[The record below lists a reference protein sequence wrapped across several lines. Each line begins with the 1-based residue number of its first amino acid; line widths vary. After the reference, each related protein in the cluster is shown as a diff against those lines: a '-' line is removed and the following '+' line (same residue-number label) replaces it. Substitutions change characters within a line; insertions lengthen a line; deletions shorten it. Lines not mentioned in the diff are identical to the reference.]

1 VTRGLPLGALLATL
15 LLVLATAAGAAVTA
29 RATLDPLRVPVGQ
42 SSDLSVEVRGT
53 QSSPAPRIGPID
65 GLSISYVGPATQL
78 SIVNGQTSASI
89 THHFAVTPQREGTF
103 TIGPITVQADG
114 QSLQTGSVTLQTASA
129 GAGGGA
135 PAPATDPL
143 TLELRAQ
150 SRTVYLH
157 ERLPLTLTLRIGDV
171 RVADLQYPQVPGDG
185 FALEAFPQPTQ
196 RQETRDGTAYQI
208 VEFDGALTPLRT
220 GSVTVGPATV
230 SLTTLS
236 ERATRRGFFF
246 GGTVRQP
253 REVLSQPLVL
263 DVLPLPETGKPADFS
278 GAVGRFMLEVKA
290 APLDVTAGDPVTL
303 TYSLHGEGDLSSATP
318 PALVGSDTLR
328 VYPVQGVASPPTAP
342 AGSRTFE
349 QVVIPQRPGSV
360 RLPLPR
366 FSFFDPQARAYRVAE
381 TQPITL
387 TVRAAPA
394 AATTPQIVGAPAPRA
409 AKPAE
414 QVGHDIV
421 FIKDTPGTLAS
432 PDVHLW
438 RSALFW
444 LLLVIPPLVWLA
456 ALLIDR
462 RRLRLGTD
470 VRYARFTRA
479 GRTARAALNDA
490 RAALTQGDAAIFYDR
505 VARAVSD
512 YLAAKL
518 DLPPGGVTPEEMNA
532 RLRDVGLPGE
542 VADELRVFLASCEE
556 VRFAPAAG
564 DGDMRRTLSRAE
576 SLVRALE
583 RSRHLGRAAAA
594 VLLLLIAAG
603 ASAATDNP
611 QAMFFRANSLYADGR
626 YAEAAAEYEH
636 VLGTGVA
643 SANVY
648 FNLGNAYLK
657 AGDVGRAV
665 LAYERAR
672 RLAPGDPDLRAN
684 LAFAREQNGE
694 DDEPPRWTRVAFPL
708 AAVWPSDT
716 VLVVAAAAWWALFLL
731 LAARHVLP
739 AARRALGWAVLAAGV
754 LFAVSGTS
762 AAYRLWTVD
771 FRREAVVVA
780 STPVAVRFEP
790 TSGGTVHFRAMTGSQ
805 LRLLGDERDGWV
817 QVARPDGLRGWVE
830 RDAVGSL

>member
-1 VTRGLPLGALLATL
+1 
-15 LLVLATAAGAAVTA
+15 
-29 RATLDPLRVPVGQ
+29 VGQ

-78 SIVNGQTSASI
+78 SIVNGETSASI

-103 TIGPITVQADG
+103 AIGPITVQADG
-114 QSLQTGSVTLQTASA
+114 QSLQTGNVTLQTTSA

-135 PAPATDPL
+135 PAAATDPL
-143 TLELRAQ
+143 TLDLRAQ
-150 SRTVYLH
+150 GRTVYLH

-196 RQETRDGTAYQI
+196 RQETRDGAAYQI

-220 GSVTVGPATV
+220 GSVTVGPATI

-253 REVLSQPLVL
+253 REVISQPLML
-263 DVLPLPETGKPADFS
+263 DVLPLPESGKPADFS

-290 APLDVTAGDPVTL
+290 VPLDVTAGDPVTL
-303 TYSLHGEGDLSSATP
+303 TYSLHGDGDLSSTTP

-328 VYPVQGVASPPTAP
+328 VYPVQGVANPPTAP

-349 QVVIPQRPGSV
+349 QVVIPHRPGSV
-360 RLPLPR
+360 RLPVPR

-381 TQPITL
+381 MPPITL

-394 AATTPQIVGAPAPRA
+394 GATAPQIVGAAAPRA
-409 AKPAE
+409 AKPPE

-438 RSALFW
+438 RSPLFW
-444 LLLVIPPLVWLA
+444 LLQMIPPLVWLA

-462 RRLRLGTD
+462 RRQRLGTD

-479 GRTARAALNDA
+479 GRTVRAALNEA
-490 RAALTQGDAAIFYDR
+490 RAALTQGDAGIFYDR

-512 YLAAKL
+512 YLGAKL
-518 DLPPGGVTPEEMNA
+518 DLPPGGVSPEEMSA

-542 VADELRVFLASCEE
+542 VADELRAFLASCEE
-556 VRFAPAAG
+556 ARFAPAAG

-603 ASAATDNP
+603 ASAASDNP
-611 QAMFFRANSLYADGR
+611 QAMFFRANGLYADGR
-626 YAEAAAEYEH
+626 YAEAAAEYEQ

-672 RLAPGDPDLRAN
+672 RLAPGDPDVRAN
-684 LAFAREQNGE
+684 LAFAREQGGA
-694 DDEPPRWTRVAFPL
+694 DDEPPRWTRLAFPL
-708 AAVWPSDT
+708 ASVWPSDT
-716 VLVVAAAAWWALFLL
+716 VLAVAAAAWWALLVL
-731 LAARHVLP
+731 LAARHLLP
-739 AARRALGWAVLAAGV
+739 AARRAMGWAALAAGV
-754 LFAVSGTS
+754 LFAVSS
-762 AAYRLWTVD
+762 ASVAYRLWTVD

-790 TSGGTVHFRAMTGSQ
+790 TSAGTVHFRAVTGSR
-805 LRLLGDERDGWV
+805 LRLIGERDGWV

-830 RDAVGSL
+830 RDAVASL

>member
-1 VTRGLPLGALLATL
+1 MRGWPLAAV
-15 LLVLATAAGAAVTA
+15 LLVLATAADAAVTV
-29 RATLDPLRVPVGQ
+29 RATLDPPRVSVGE
-42 SSDLSVEVRGT
+42 SSDLAIEVRGT
-53 QSSPAPRIGPID
+53 QSSPRPTIAAVD

-78 SIVNGQTSASI
+78 SIVNGQTSASV

-103 TIGPITVQADG
+103 TIGPIAVQADG

-129 GAGGGA
+129 GGGA
-135 PAPATDPL
+135 SAGTGGPAAATDPL

-150 SRTVYLH
+150 NTTVYLH

-196 RQETRDGTAYQI
+196 RQETRDATAYQI
-208 VEFDGALTPLRT
+208 VEFNGALTPLRT

-236 ERATRRGFFF
+236 ERASRRGFFF
-246 GGTVRQP
+246 GGTVRQS
-253 REVLSQPLVL
+253 REVISQPLVL
-263 DVLPLPETGKPADFS
+263 DVLPLPENGKPADFS

-290 APLDVTAGDPVTL
+290 VPLDVTAGDPVTL
-303 TYSLHGEGDLSSATP
+303 TYSLHGDGDLSSATP
-318 PALVGSDTLR
+318 PALAGSDTLR
-328 VYPVQGVASPPTAP
+328 VYPVQGVASPPTGP

-349 QVVIPQRPGSV
+349 QVVIPQRPGTV
-360 RLPLPR
+360 RLPAPR

-394 AATTPQIVGAPAPRA
+394 AATTPQIVGAPATQA

-414 QVGHDIV
+414 QVGHDIF
-421 FIKDTPGTLAS
+421 FIKDTPGRLAS
-432 PDVHLW
+432 PDVHRW
-438 RSALFW
+438 RSPVFW
-444 LLLVIPPLVWLA
+444 LLQAIPPLVWLA

-462 RRLRLGTD
+462 RRQRLGTD

-490 RAALTQGDAAIFYDR
+490 RAALAQGDAAIFYDR

-518 DLPPGGVTPEEMNA
+518 DLPPGGVSPEEMSA

-542 VADELRVFLASCEE
+542 VAAELRAFLAGCEE
-556 VRFAPAAG
+556 VRFAPAAAG
-564 DGDMRRTLSRAE
+564 DGDMRRALSRAE

-594 VLLLLIAAG
+594 ALLLLIAGGAG
-603 ASAATDNP
+603 AAADNS
-611 QAMFFRANSLYADGR
+611 QAMFFRANRLYADGR

-643 SANVY
+643 STNVY

-672 RLAPGDPDLRAN
+672 RLAPGDPDVRAN
-684 LAFAREQNGE
+684 LAFARQHGGE

-708 AAVWPSDT
+708 AGVWSSDT
-716 VLVVAAAAWWALFLL
+716 MLAVAAAAWWAFFLL
-731 LAARHVLP
+731 LAARHLLP
-739 AARRALGWAVLAAGV
+739 AARRPVGWAALAAAV
-754 LFAVSGTS
+754 LLAVSGAS

-780 STPVAVRFEP
+780 SAPVAVRFEP
-790 TSGGTVHFRAMTGSQ
+790 TAGGTVHFRAMTGSR
-805 LRLLGDERDGWV
+805 LRLLSERDGWV

-830 RDAVGSL
+830 RDAVASL

>member
-1 VTRGLPLGALLATL
+1 VITALPLVALL
-15 LLVLATAAGAAVTA
+15 LALAPVAEAAVTV
-29 RATLDPLRVPVGQ
+29 RATLDPPRVSVGE
-42 SSDLSVEVRGT
+42 SSDLAVEVRGT
-53 QSSPAPRIGPID
+53 QSSPAPRIAAVD
-65 GLSISYVGPATQL
+65 GLTISYVGPATQL
-78 SIVNGQTSASI
+78 SIVNGQTSASV

-114 QSLQTGSVTLQTASA
+114 QSLQTGSVTLQTPS
-129 GAGGGA
+129 AGGGA
-135 PAPATDPL
+135 GTGTAGPAAAADPL

-150 SRTVYLH
+150 GTTVYLH

-171 RVADLQYPQVPGDG
+171 HVADLQYPQVPGDG

-196 RQETRDGTAYQI
+196 RQETRDGAAYQI
-208 VEFDGALTPLRT
+208 VEFDGALTPLRA

-253 REVLSQPLVL
+253 REVISQPLVL
-263 DVLPLPETGKPADFS
+263 DVLPLPENGKPADFS

-318 PALVGSDTLR
+318 PALAGSDTLR

-349 QVVIPQRPGSV
+349 QVVIPQRPGAV
-360 RLPLPR
+360 RLPAPR

-387 TVRAAPA
+387 TVRTAPA
-394 AATTPQIVGAPAPRA
+394 AATKPQIVGAPESRA

-421 FIKDTPGTLAS
+421 FIKDTPGRLTS
-432 PDVHLW
+432 PDVHRW
-438 RSALFW
+438 RSPLFW
-444 LLLVIPPLVWLA
+444 LLQVIPPLVWLA

-462 RRLRLGTD
+462 RRQRLGTD

-479 GRTARAALNDA
+479 GRTARAALGDA
-490 RAALTQGDAAIFYDR
+490 RAALTHGDAASFYDR

-518 DLPPGGVTPEEMNA
+518 DLPPGGVSPEEMGA
-532 RLRDVGLPGE
+532 RLRDAGLPGD
-542 VADELRVFLASCEE
+542 VTDELRAFLTSCEE
-556 VRFAPAAG
+556 VRFAPTAAG
-564 DGDMRRTLSRAE
+564 DGDMRRTLTRAE

-583 RSRHLGRAAAA
+583 RSRHLGRAAA
-594 VLLLLIAAG
+594 VLLLLLAAG
-603 ASAATDNP
+603 AGAADNP
-611 QAMFFRANSLYADGR
+611 QAMFFRANGLYADGR
-626 YAEAAAEYEH
+626 YAEAAAEYER

-657 AGDVGRAV
+657 AGDIGRAV

-672 RLAPGDPDLRAN
+672 RRAPGDPDVRAN
-684 LAFAREQNGE
+684 LAFAREHGAE

-708 AAVWPSDT
+708 AGVWSSDT
-716 VLVVAAAAWWALFLL
+716 VLAVAAAAWWTVFLL
-731 LAARHVLP
+731 LAGRHLLP
-739 AARRALGWAVLAAGV
+739 AARRPMGWAALAAGV
-754 LFAVSGTS
+754 LFAISGAS

-771 FRREAVVVA
+771 LRREAVVVA
-780 STPVAVRFEP
+780 SAPVAVRFEP
-790 TSGGTVHFRAMTGSQ
+790 TSAGTVHFRAVTGSR
-805 LRLLGDERDGWV
+805 LRLLGERDGWV

-830 RDAVGSL
+830 RDAVASL